1 MKATSGAAGAHVN
14 RSDFLNT
21 SLNRVTPGYFDAM
34 GMRIVAGRDFTWLEQ
49 ERKKPPYQVIV
60 NQAFAR
66 RFFPGKDLIGQ
77 WFGNAGPNRVA
88 KADSQIIGVV
98 SDAKYRSLREQ
109 VPPTVYSPSVNGFDA
124 QFILHVRTRGR
135 PEAIIGPVRDA
146 LRSLDP
152 ELPFIEV
159 RTLREEVE
167 TSLWQERLLAALSSI
182 FGAIAVLL
190 ASIGLYGALD
200 YAVRSRTREIG
211 VRVALGAEP
220 ARIVRL
226 LSRETLLVIASGIAS
241 GLCVYAMSAQWIRQ
255 MLSEVHSWDPL
266 ALGSALF
273 VIAIASILAALPP
286 ILRAI
291 RIAPALALRE

>member
-1 MKATSGAAGAHVN
+1 MKTTFEAAGAHVTRN
-14 RSDFLNT
+14 DFLNT
-21 SLNRVTPGYFDAM
+21 SVNSITPGYFEAM

-49 ERKKPPYQVIV
+49 EKEKPPHKVIA
-60 NQAFAR
+60 NQTFVR
-66 RFFPGKDLIGQ
+66 RFFPGKDPIGQ
-77 WFGNAGPNRVA
+77 WFGRAGPNGVA
-88 KADSQIIGVV
+88 AADNQIIGVV
-98 SDAKYRSLREQ
+98 SDAKYRSLRERI
-109 VPPTVYSPSVNGFDA
+109 PPTVYSPIVTGFDS
-124 QFILHVRTRGR
+124 QFVLHVRTRR
-135 PEAIIGPVRDA
+135 QPESIIGPIRDA
-146 LRSLDP
+146 LHSLDP

-167 TSLWQERLLAALSSI
+167 TSLWQERLMAALSSI

-211 VRVALGAEP
+211 VRVALGAQP

-226 LSRETLLVIASGIAS
+226 LSRETLLVIASGIAA
-241 GLCVYAMSAQWIRQ
+241 GLCVYAMSANWIRQ

-273 VIAIASILAALPP
+273 VIAITAILAATPP
-286 ILRAI
+286 IWRAI
-291 RIAPALALRE
+291 RIAPASALRE